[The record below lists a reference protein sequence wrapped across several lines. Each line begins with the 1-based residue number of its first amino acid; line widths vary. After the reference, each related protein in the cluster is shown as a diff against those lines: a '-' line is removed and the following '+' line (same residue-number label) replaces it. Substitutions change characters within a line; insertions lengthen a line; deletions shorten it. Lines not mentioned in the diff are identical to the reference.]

1 MNEENNIADGRND
14 FAAWQNN
21 IIDGRIHVVN
31 EQNNIAGGKN
41 DFTDQQNHFFLG
53 KRNLIRC
60 KRGQSGSWTK
70 EVSSFTS

>member
-31 EQNNIAGGKN
+31 EQNNIAGEGK
-41 DFTDQQNHFFLG
+41 
-53 KRNLIRC
+53 
-60 KRGQSGSWTK
+60 
-70 EVSSFTS
+70 